1 NPAKDVTSISYAI
14 DKNTANAQIVITD
27 MAGRTLQ
34 QINITDGAGNVNI
47 NTNNFANGAYIYS
60 LVIDGQTVESKQMV
74 VNK

>member
-1 NPAKDVTSISYAI
+1 
-14 DKNTANAQIVITD
+14 